1 MTDKN
6 QTESV
11 KDGQT
16 VELPQGAA
24 AEVVAEES
32 AKTGSSDNNIAGPTE
47 GDAGV
52 GQPAQ
57 KQSSGKTDEG
67 NKSTGDVVSKEQYEE
82 LEKKL
87 GTQGQE
93 LGEFREFFSQISP
106 LLDKLDKQPELV
118 QAIIDGKVDGDLAKA
133 ALEGKVSAPEA
144 EAVSKAHEEVKKEVG
159 KKEYEKMDPKDIE
172 KLVSEKAKE
181 MVSGIE
187 ERLKKNID
195 EVEEMRTFENR
206 VNEFISKT
214 DDFAEYASDIDKWF
228 DEHPDQTDIEI
239 AYNTVK
245 GAALQEKAKE
255 AQQKEEGEAAKNAAA
270 DAGGGPSQNATILS
284 DEGAA
289 DKLIGSRS
297 NPNIF

>member
-1 MTDKN
+1 MSEENKS
-6 QTESV
+6 TESANT
-11 KDGQT
+11 QPT
-16 VELPQGAA
+16 VEFPQGAA
-24 AEVVAEES
+24 AEAAAEEA
-32 AKTGSSDNNIAGPTE
+32 AKAGSSDKNIAGPAT
-47 GDAGV
+47 GGVDAGES
-52 GQPAQ
+52 AQ
-57 KQSSGKTDEG
+57 KQSPTDEG
-67 NKSTGDVVSKEQYEE
+67 NKSAEAVSKEQYEE

-93 LGEFREFFSQISP
+93 LGEFREFFNQISP

-144 EAVSKAHEEVKKEVG
+144 QAVSQAHEEVKKEVG
-159 KKEYEKMDPKDIE
+159 KEKYEAMDPKAIE
-172 KLVSEKAKE
+172 KLVSDKAKD
-181 MVSGIE
+181 MVAGIE

-206 VNEFISKT
+206 VNEFVAKT
-214 DDFAEYASDIDKWF
+214 EDFAEYAKDIDKWF

-245 GAALQEKAKE
+245 GAALQAKAKE
-255 AQQKEEGEAAKNAAA
+255 AQQKEEGEAAKDAAA
-270 DAGGGPSQNATILS
+270 DAGGGPSQNATIIS

-297 NPNIF
+297 NPNVF